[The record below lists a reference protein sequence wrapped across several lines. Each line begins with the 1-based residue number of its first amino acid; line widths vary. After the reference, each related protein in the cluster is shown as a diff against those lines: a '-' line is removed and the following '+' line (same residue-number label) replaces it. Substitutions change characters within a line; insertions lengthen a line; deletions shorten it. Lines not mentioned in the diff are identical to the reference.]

1 MRENKTIL
9 IVDDT
14 NTNIDILLGLLE
26 AYDVVV
32 ATDGNTAIKI
42 ANEEKIDLILL
53 DIMMPDIDGFEV
65 CTILK
70 SMEKTKDI
78 PVIFITAKTDE
89 DSIEIAYDVG
99 GVDYVSKPFKPKE
112 LLARVKTQ
120 LQMRSIIQNLEFLA
134 SKDSMT
140 GIYNRRKFFELSQKL
155 FDSSKE
161 LYAVMIDIDEF
172 KMINDSY
179 GHDMGDKV
187 IIEVTKLINSYLFDG
202 EIFGRLGGEEFAI
215 ISPILENSIKQ
226 RVENIREEIE
236 KLSILSLDNEVIKI
250 TISIG
255 VTKGINRNIKNLD
268 YLLKISDDALYEAKN
283 KGKNRIVFK
292 SEAIS

>member
-89 DSIEIAYDVG
+89 DSIETAYDVG

-236 KLSILSLDNEVIKI
+236 KLSILSLDII
-250 TISIG
+250 I
-255 VTKGINRNIKNLD
+255 RKN
-268 YLLKISDDALYEAKN
+268 YLTFN
-283 KGKNRIVFK
+283 
-292 SEAIS
+292 

>member
-1 MRENKTIL
+1 MSENKTIL

-26 AYDVVV
+26 GYDVVV

-70 SMEKTKDI
+70 SIEQTKDI

-89 DSIEIAYDVG
+89 DSIETAYDVG

-120 LQMRSIIQNLEFLA
+120 LQMRSVIQNLEFLA

-155 FDSSKE
+155 FDTSKE

-172 KMINDSY
+172 KMINDNY

-187 IIEVTKLINSYLFDG
+187 IIEVTKLINSHLLEG
-202 EIFGRLGGEEFAI
+202 EIFGRLGGEEFAL
-215 ISPILENSIKQ
+215 ISPIIENSFKK
-226 RVENIREEIE
+226 RVGTIREEVE
-236 KLSILSLDNEVIKI
+236 KLSILSLENKAIKI

-255 VTKGINRNIKNLD
+255 VTKGINKNMKDLD
-268 YLLKISDDALYEAKN
+268 HLLKISDDALYEAKK
-283 KGKNRIVFK
+283 KGKNRVVFTF
-292 SEAIS
+292 EE

>member
-1 MRENKTIL
+1 MSENKTIL

-26 AYDVVV
+26 GYDIVV
-32 ATDGNTAIKI
+32 ATDGHTAIKI

-70 SMEKTKDI
+70 SKEQTKNI

-89 DSIEIAYDVG
+89 NSIEKAYDVG

-120 LQMRSIIQNLEFLA
+120 LQMRSVIQNLEFLA

-155 FDSSKE
+155 FDSSNE
-161 LYAVMIDIDEF
+161 LYAVMMDIDEF

-187 IIEVTKLINSYLFDG
+187 IIEVTKLINNHLFEE

-215 ISPILENSIKQ
+215 ISPIIGESIKQ
-226 RVENIREEIE
+226 RVEYIRKNIE
-236 KLSILSLDNEVIKI
+236 KLSILSLDNKIINI

-255 VTKGINRNIKNLD
+255 ITKGNNKDMKDLD
-268 YLLKISDDALYEAKN
+268 CLLKISDDALYEAKN
-283 KGKNRIVFK
+283 KGKNKCIFK
-292 SEAIS
+292 SYGVS

>member
-292 SEAIS
+292 SEVIS